1 MTSLKIALI
10 QVNANA
16 DKTASLT
23 RALRYAHEA
32 IEKGAKFI
40 LFPESFNQR
49 GTQAVMRDGAE
60 SLPDGPSVTP
70 FMALAKA
77 KEVSI
82 LINICQTTPAPTD
95 KLLNSSL
102 LIHPDGRVAATYH
115 KIHLFDVDLEAK
127 KFRES
132 DLFLAGTA
140 PVLSTVSG
148 IPLGLSIC
156 YDLRFP
162 ELYRHY
168 AHQGAKIL
176 CIPASFTTP
185 TGKAHWEILL
195 RARAIE
201 NQCFVLAPA
210 QTGPGANGVETYG
223 HSMAIDPWGNILCE
237 GSEQQEEV
245 LIADLDFH
253 AQDLLRR
260 QFPVLQHTKNE
271 DSLLRSSPSN
281 PQ

>member
-10 QVNANA
+10 QFNANA
-16 DKTASLT
+16 DKTDNLK
-23 RALRYAHEA
+23 RALTYAHQA
-32 IEKGAKFI
+32 IEQGAQFI

-60 SLPDGPSVTP
+60 SIPNGPSVAP

-77 KEVSI
+77 KRVSI
-82 LINICQTTPAPTD
+82 LINVCQTPPDPTG
-95 KLLNSSL
+95 KLLNTSL
-102 LIHPDGRVAATYH
+102 LMHHDGSIAAAYN
-115 KIHLFDVDLEAK
+115 KIHLFDVDIAEK

-132 DLFLAGTA
+132 DLFLSGTT
-140 PVLSTVSG
+140 PVLSNVSG
-148 IPLGLSIC
+148 VSVGLSIC

-168 AHQGAKIL
+168 AQHGAKIL
-176 CIPASFTTP
+176 CIPASFTAP

-210 QTGPGANGVETYG
+210 QTGPGANGVQTYG

-237 GSEQQEEV
+237 GSEAQEDI
-245 LIADLDFH
+245 LIADLDFQ

-260 QFPVLQHTKNE
+260 QFPVLAHAKSTIGF
-271 DSLLRSSPSN
+271 SRFSFR
-281 PQ
+281 